1 MPARDVLLM
10 VLALC
15 IFVISNISII
25 MWMRADQKAEKL
37 EREVIMG
44 RLAINAMGRYMEAM
58 SCPLPTL
65 ESTDLESAII
75 ATLEEASA

>member
-1 MPARDVLLM
+1 MPARDVLLI

-15 IFVISNISII
+15 MFAIGSISII
-25 MWMRADQKAEKL
+25 MWMRADQKVEEL

-44 RLAINAMGRYMEAM
+44 KLAINAMGRYMEAM
-58 SCPLPTL
+58 GCPLPAL
-65 ESTDLESAII
+65 ESKDLESAVI